1 MAADTSVSNRIL
13 PSKGRPD
20 VGAFLFLDCG
30 GETQSPGRWCAAGV
44 SDRAKPS
51 SINNRKR

>member
-30 GETQSPGRWCAAGV
+30 SESQNPGRWQAAGAL
-44 SDRAKPS
+44 DRAKPS